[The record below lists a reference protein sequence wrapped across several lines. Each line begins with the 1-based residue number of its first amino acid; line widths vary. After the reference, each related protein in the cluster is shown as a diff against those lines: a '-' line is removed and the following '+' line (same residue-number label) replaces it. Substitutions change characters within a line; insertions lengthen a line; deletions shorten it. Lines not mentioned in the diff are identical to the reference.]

1 MAVSYTHLDK
11 SRSGGGPLIDLGVH
25 VIDLVRYLMG
35 NPKPVS
41 VYGATFQKLGDRPGI
56 KKGDAYQSS
65 TTEEKPV
72 FDVEDMASVMI
83 RFDNGAVL
91 SIEASFSLNIEKD
104 EGKIELFGTKAGA
117 KLDPELT
124 LYSQQAGYMTNTTI
138 ATGTALSFDGL
149 FENEIRHFVSC
160 VEGGTACRA
169 PAEDG
174 VALMTILQAAYE
186 SAASGHEV
194 VLA

>member
-1 MAVSYTHLDK
+1 M
-11 SRSGGGPLIDLGVH
+11 
-25 VIDLVRYLMG
+25 
-35 NPKPVS
+35 S

-160 VEGGTACRA
+160 VEDGTACRA
-169 PAEDG
+169 PGGGRGGPDDHPAG
-174 VALMTILQAAYE
+174 RLRIRRLWPRGGAGLRSILFIAARTVKL
-186 SAASGHEV
+186 SGRFLACPRASIPV
-194 VLA
+194 